1 MLFFPHT
8 SQGWLNG
15 KLMVGIVKVITIGI
29 FLVTSILFP
38 WSGFAQAEEVVSECK
53 SIQSQILINN
63 VRIFDGESKD
73 LTEKKNLLIVNNK
86 INTISAI
93 PINFIGRSER
103 CRYPINKEG
112 LSEEEIAQKEKE
124 PETED
129 EIKAREKTINATDN
143 QVLIPGLIDAHY
155 HIMLSIVPQ
164 QIALTA
170 DIGYINY
177 VAAKDAKDI
186 LMRGF
191 TSVRDVG
198 GPSFGLKRAIDE
210 GMIVGPRIFPSGAF
224 ISQTGGHGDFR
235 LPSLLPKALG
245 DLTYEERIGL
255 TAIADSPDEIRL
267 RAREQLRQGAS
278 QLKVMAG
285 GGVSSDYDPLDVT
298 QYTKEEITAA
308 VQAAKNWGTYVT
320 VHAYTSDAV
329 KQAIEAGVK
338 CIEHGQLIDENT
350 VKILKDRDIWWS
362 LQPFLMDE
370 DANPKTGENLE
381 KQKQVAEGTKNA
393 YKWAKQYGVK
403 TAFGTDNMFSAKN
416 AKAQNRKLAK
426 LVNDVNLKGTYTEAD
441 VLKMATADNGSLLQ
455 LSGLRSPYPGEL
467 GVVKK
472 GALADL
478 LLVNG
483 NPLNDINLI
492 TDPEKNFLVIIKDGK
507 IYKNIINN

>member
-1 MLFFPHT
+1 
-8 SQGWLNG
+8 
-15 KLMVGIVKVITIGI
+15 MVGIVRVIAIGI
-29 FLVTSILFP
+29 FLVTGILFP
-38 WSGFAQAEEVVSECK
+38 WSGFAQAEEVAPECE
-53 SIQSQILINN
+53 SIESQISIDN

-86 INTISAI
+86 IKTISAT
-93 PINFIGRSER
+93 PIDFIGRPKR
-103 CRYPINKEG
+103 CRYPVNTEG
-112 LSEEEIAQKEKE
+112 LSKEEIAQKEKE

-164 QIALTA
+164 QTALTA
-170 DIGYINY
+170 DIGYVNH
-177 VAAKDAKDI
+177 VAAKEAKDI

-210 GMIVGPRIFPSGAF
+210 GVIVGPRIFSSGAF

-245 DLTYEERIGL
+245 DLTYEERVGL

-285 GGVSSDYDPLDVT
+285 GGAGSDYDPLDAT
-298 QYTKEEITAA
+298 QYTKEEIAAA

-320 VHAYTSDAV
+320 VHAYTTDAV
-329 KQAIEAGVK
+329 RQAVEAGVK
-338 CIEHGQLIDENT
+338 CIEHGQLIDEDT

-370 DANPKTGENLE
+370 DANPKTGPNLE
-381 KQKQVAEGTKNA
+381 KQKLVAEGTKNA

-416 AKAQNRKLAK
+416 AKGQNRKLAK
-426 LVNDVNLKGTYTEAD
+426 LVKIFPETYTESD
-441 VLKMATADNGSLLQ
+441 ILKMATADNGTLLQ

-472 GALADL
+472 DALADL